1 MRKPYQK
8 PMLYVERFELSEHIA
23 TGCEIVGIDPN
34 YKNLTTAEICSLDVG
49 LGQTIFAIGTGS
61 CGFQFD
67 LDDPNSIY
75 CYHNPD
81 PTNSV
86 FSS

>member
-23 TGCEIVGIDPN
+23 TGCEIVNIPGVS
-34 YKNLTTAEICSLDVG
+34 KNQTTAETCSLDVG
-49 LGQTIFAIGTGS
+49 LGQTIFAIGIGS

-67 LDDPNSIY
+67 LNDPNSIY

-81 PTNSV
+81 PKNSV